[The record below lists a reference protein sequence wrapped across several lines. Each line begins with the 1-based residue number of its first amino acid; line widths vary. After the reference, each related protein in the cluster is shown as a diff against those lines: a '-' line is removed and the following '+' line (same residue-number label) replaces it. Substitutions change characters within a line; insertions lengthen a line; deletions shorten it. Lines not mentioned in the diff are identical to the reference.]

1 MYGSANNPNNFEY
14 VARPRMPVVGEVL
27 FASTWLLVIG
37 LLNLFYGI
45 SVLAGSHIFIT
56 TAAWLVGDTRPEG
69 WLWVIVS
76 VLQLGAAGGLLLGR
90 SWAIWIG
97 ALSVLGHIAAAI
109 MFFSDEPGIAV
120 TLLLLDLI
128 VLTCL
133 VAVARSPRA
142 SVA

>member
-1 MYGSANNPNNFEY
+1 
-14 VARPRMPVVGEVL
+14 MPVVGEVL

-120 TLLLLDLI
+120 ALLLLDLI

-142 SVA
+142 VAA